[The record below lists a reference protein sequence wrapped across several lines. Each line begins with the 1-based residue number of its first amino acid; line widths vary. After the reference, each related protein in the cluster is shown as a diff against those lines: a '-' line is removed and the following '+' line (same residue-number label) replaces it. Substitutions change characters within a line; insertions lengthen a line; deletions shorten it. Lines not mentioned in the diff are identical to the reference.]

1 MENENLTNDINNTPT
16 EPEKKVDVLRI
27 VSITVNTIF
36 YVFIFLLLL
45 FSITQITGSK
55 KNKIKSIFGLGYESV
70 ITDSMYVKERNGL
83 TVVDESRFKN
93 TKTSFDAGDL
103 IWVTKLN
110 KKERKKVKVGN
121 VVTFVDVVSNSPTGE
136 SGGFLNTHRIV
147 DFIYDDNG
155 KKQSAVL
162 QGDMFRG
169 SQYDY
174 VYVMSHMEEVYHSS
188 DKANVQHLMQSD
200 QRIQIVA
207 LEEIEAKYIG
217 QWKNGGDFVNWL
229 SNPKKGFVIIILL
242 SGAFLLFEMFMVIK
256 NIMLLRTE
264 KLSAQAE
271 EDKEA
276 LKDEMKKSLE
286 EERERIRAELMAE
299 LAAKEAAKAK
309 DDSNESEEIEKVD
322 DNPNDLEE
330 STEENKED

>member
-110 KKERKKVKVGN
+110 KKERKKVKIGN

-136 SGGFLNTHRIV
+136 KGGFLNTHRIV
-147 DFIYDDNG
+147 DFIYDENG
-155 KKQSAVL
+155 KKSAAVL

-174 VYVMSHMEEVYHSS
+174 VYVMSKLTPSD
-188 DKANVQHLMQSD
+188 DKATVQYSMQSA
-200 QRIQIVA
+200 QQIQIVA
-207 LEEIEAKYIG
+207 LEDIEAKYIG

-299 LAAKEAAKAK
+299 LATKEAAKAK
-309 DDSNESEEIEKVD
+309 DDSNESEENEKVD

-330 STEENKED
+330 SKEEIKED